1 MRQVFFISLIAAAA
15 TLDSLPWQNE
25 ENCGQRSN
33 HSLSNRPKRVVGGS
47 DALEQEVPWQ
57 VELQRFGDF
66 ICGGAVVSRHAV
78 VTAAHCLAPC
88 LPPQTYSVVVGS
100 LAIGWHKHIP
110 EPHEQ
115 EFKVDKFVLH
125 PDWDPHTLAND
136 VALVFIS
143 GEGMQWSSWV
153 IPICL
158 ATPGSPPAPATPS
171 LLHNQGEEMFL
182 SGFGDTEEDGEVA
195 LTLQVANLPLVS
207 QAKCTDAYK
216 KSGHEI
222 DYTTQFCAGSDLGGI
237 DSCQGD
243 SGGPVAVPVRADD
256 RFYLAGV
263 VSFGVG
269 CGRHDFPGVYT
280 RVEAYLSWLFDE
292 MAKDDEMAKLEDG
305 VEEKEDEVE
314 EQHDEE
320 QHDEEQND
328 QEQIDEEKEDENN
341 AKSDNLDQ
349 PKPSNDET
357 GTTTS
362 TTAWL
367 AFGWF
372 MTGVFSLLFLEGLG
386 FAYMRWKKKIPH
398 DDEINL
404 ITQS

>member
-1 MRQVFFISLIAAAA
+1 
-15 TLDSLPWQNE
+15 
-25 ENCGQRSN
+25 
-33 HSLSNRPKRVVGGS
+33 
-47 DALEQEVPWQ
+47 LEQEVPWQ

-100 LAIGWHKHIP
+100 LAIGWHKHIS
-110 EPHEQ
+110 EPNEQ
-115 EFKVDKFVLH
+115 EFEVDNFVLH

-143 GEGMQWSSWV
+143 GKGVQWSSWV
-153 IPICL
+153 MPICL

-171 LLHNQGEEMFL
+171 LLHNPDEEMFL

-195 LTLQVANLPLVS
+195 LTLQVANLPVVS
-207 QAKCTDAYK
+207 RAMCADAYN
-216 KSGHEI
+216 KSGDKI

-243 SGGPVAVPVRADD
+243 SGGPVAVPVHADD

-280 RVEAYLSWLFDE
+280 RVEAYLPWLFDA
-292 MAKDDEMAKLEDG
+292 MAKEKNG
-305 VEEKEDEVE
+305 VEEEEDEE
-314 EQHDEE
+314 EEHNDEE
-320 QHDEEQND
+320 HNA
-328 QEQIDEEKEDENN
+328 EEKEDENK
-341 AKSDNLDQ
+341 AKSDSLDQ
-349 PKPSNDET
+349 LKPSNDET

-372 MTGVFSLLFLEGLG
+372 MGGVFSLLLLEGLG
-386 FAYMRWKKKIPH
+386 FAYIRWKKKIPH